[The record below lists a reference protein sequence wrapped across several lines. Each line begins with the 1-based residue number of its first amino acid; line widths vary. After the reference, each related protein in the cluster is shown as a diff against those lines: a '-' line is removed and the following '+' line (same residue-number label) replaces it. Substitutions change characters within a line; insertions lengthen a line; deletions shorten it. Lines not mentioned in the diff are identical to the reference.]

1 MKKSILLI
9 FILLLSSNTF
19 PQNNDSVVIQSIY
32 SNALNSYESYN
43 NLKYLSKNIGGRI
56 CGSKQA
62 ELAVEW
68 VKSVLENYAF
78 DNIRLM
84 EIMVRNWDRGEE
96 EIAKLYSGNGSS
108 SDLKVCAIGTSIG
121 TGINGLKGKVIEV
134 NNMGELEKLDKES
147 IKGRI
152 VFYNRIANNTFFNT
166 FDMYGDAVAPRVIG
180 AIEAAN
186 YGAIAVIVRSVT
198 LSNDDY
204 PHTGIMRYV
213 DSVKKIPA
221 FSIST
226 NGADFLSKEIRLNP
240 DCEVFLRSTCE
251 EHPEK
256 ISHNVIAEIKGAV
269 NPEKIIVVSG
279 HLDSW
284 DNGEG
289 AHDDGAG
296 IMHSIEVL
304 RIFKALNIIPNN
316 TIRFVAFMDEEVAQR
331 GGRKYAEIVEK
342 TGEEHIIAIESDV
355 GGSTPMGFSIY
366 GNDTVIAKIN
376 SFKNLLVNYG
386 LNYFEKGY
394 SGVDISFLHRLGIPG
409 IGLITDSQRYFD
421 YHHSPNDTFEKVNRR
436 ELQLG
441 SAAIASLVYL
451 IDKYGLE
458 LP

>member
-1 MKKSILLI
+1 MKKSFLLI
-9 FILLLSSNTF
+9 FLFLLTSCSF
-19 PQNNDSVVIQSIY
+19 SQNNDSVVIQSIY
-32 SNALNSYESYN
+32 SDALNSYDSYN
-43 NLKYLSKNIGGRI
+43 NLRYLSKNIGGRI

-62 ELAVEW
+62 ALAVDW
-68 VKSVLENYAF
+68 VKSILENYGF
-78 DNIRLM
+78 ENVRLM
-84 EIMVRNWDRGEE
+84 ELMVRNWQRGEK
-96 EIAKLYSGNGSS
+96 EIAKLYLNNGTSE
-108 SDLKVCAIGTSIG
+108 DLTVCAIGTSIG
-121 TGINGLKGKVIEV
+121 TGESGLKGKIIEV
-134 NNMGELEKLDKES
+134 NDMGELQNLDKEN
-147 IKGRI
+147 IKGKI
-152 VFYNRIANNTFFNT
+152 VFYNKIANNKFFNT
-166 FDMYGDAVAPRVIG
+166 FEMYGDAVGPRVLA
-180 AIEAAN
+180 AIEAAQ

-198 LSNDDY
+198 LSNDDF

-226 NGADFLSKEIRLNP
+226 NGADKLSKILRVEP
-240 DCEVFLRSTCE
+240 DCEIYLKSTCE
-251 EHPEK
+251 ELPEN
-256 ISHNVIAEIKGAV
+256 ISYNVIGEIKGKI
-269 NPEKIIVVSG
+269 NPGKIIVVSG

-296 IMHSIEVL
+296 IMHAIEVL
-304 RIFKALNIIPNN
+304 RIFKSLNIVPNN

-342 TGEEHIIAIESDV
+342 TGEKHIIAIESDV

-366 GNDTVIAKIN
+366 GNDTVISKIN
-376 SFKNLLVNYG
+376 SFKNIFHNYG
-386 LNYFEKGY
+386 VNYFEKGY
-394 SGVDISFLHRLGIPG
+394 SGVDISFLHKLGIPG
-409 IGLITDSQRYFD
+409 IGLIVDSQRYFD